1 MAKKGKKST
10 TSKKNTSAKKQAQAA
25 AEEAAGLFEGLAGA
39 SDGLYEVGARIGN
52 HRVLLN
58 VQSAADRAYQ
68 LVISDLSG
76 DEVLSTLEAVG
87 ISLSESEAE
96 EPEEEEEEDDEEE
109 AEEEDDEDE
118 EEDEE
123 EDDEDEEE
131 DDEDEEDEE
140 EEEEED
146 EEGIEI
152 SESTMKKIG
161 KAQTPMK
168 VASLVVKDTEIDDVD
183 TLVEILEALRSSGVK
198 ALKGKKKAG
207 LKKAAAAAIE

>member
-123 EDDEDEEE
+123 EDDEDEE
-131 DDEDEEDEE
+131 DEE